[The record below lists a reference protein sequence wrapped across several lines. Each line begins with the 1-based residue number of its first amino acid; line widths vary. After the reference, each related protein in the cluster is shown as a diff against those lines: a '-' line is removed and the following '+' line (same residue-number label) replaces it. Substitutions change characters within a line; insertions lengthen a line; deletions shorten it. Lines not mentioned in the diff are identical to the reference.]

1 MNYGFNIA
9 LNMYRSLTGDY
20 DTSFSTTEEIY
31 EAIDT
36 ALGEGVIVD
45 VNIEP
50 LNVTIKTNGTYTYE
64 KQPGVNGYEPVTVNV
79 DVENGGTGGEG
90 FDFTVLGYGVG
101 DDDIE
106 DIPYNDSVNQ
116 RIQLDI
122 NYSKTIL
129 DGWDPSRTKAD
140 FSKNNKLVYCPM
152 IDTSNLTTMRDMFYE
167 CRSLQWVPNL
177 NTGNVTDMTDAFFD
191 CSALSFVGP
200 MDTSK
205 VTNMR
210 DMFHGCQSLGVRA
223 KMDAGLVTNTTRMF
237 ASCESLDQIYGLIDL
252 GKQPELTTTN
262 MFGGCNNLTH
272 DSIMNIINNL
282 YDRKTAG
289 YSVVDLP
296 LGEENLNRISDEE
309 KSIAINK
316 GWTLS

>member
-36 ALGEGVIVD
+36 ALGEVES

-50 LNVTIKTNGTYTYE
+50 LNVTIKTNGIYTYE

-90 FDFTVLGYGVG
+90 FDFTVIGYGVA
-101 DDDIE
+101 DDDID
-106 DIPYNDSVNQ
+106 DIPYNDTVNHS
-116 RIQLDI
+116 IQSDI

-129 DGWDPSRTKAD
+129 NNWDPSKTKFFFGGD
-140 FSKNNKLVYCPM
+140 RKLVYCPM
-152 IDTSNLTTMRDMFYE
+152 IDTSNLTTMNTMFYDCE
-167 CRSLQWVPNL
+167 SLRWVPNL
-177 NTGNVTDMTDAFFD
+177 NTVNVTDMSGTFGN
-191 CSALSFVGP
+191 CSTLKFVGP

-210 DMFHGCQSLGVRA
+210 DMFSGCKSLVVRA
-223 KMDAGLVTNTTRMF
+223 PMETGLVTNTTRMF
-237 ASCESLDQIYGLIDL
+237 ASCMSLVDVGGLTDL

-262 MFGGCNNLTH
+262 MFSLCDSLTH